1 MLTPAARPKI
11 TPVPVVRPTARGPQ
25 SWRSTTRG
33 PPSWRPTTRGPLS
46 KGFWSERS
54 EVAQFRP
61 ESSEVAQFRS
71 ERLEVA
77 QFRSEKAEVTKSS
90 PTVGDGGFPS
100 SCSQDGTDPSPSP
113 AYDLKTRILAT
124 MISLAPNLIYSRSK
138 SQRRTM
144 QRMKKTIHMEL
155 FQIWTDAKAKPH
167 QIFPQSALVACLK
180 VDINI
185 NFCMYFIDDNHFN
198 L

>member
-1 MLTPAARPKI
+1 MLTPAASPKI
-11 TPVPVVRPTARGPQ
+11 TPVPVVIVRPT
-25 SWRSTTRG
+25 TIG

-90 PTVGDGGFPS
+90 PTVGGFPS

-138 SQRRTM
+138 FQRRKM
-144 QRMKKTIHMEL
+144 RRMKKTIHS
-155 FQIWTDAKAKPH
+155 PN
-167 QIFPQSALVACLK
+167 IFTVSSSPLLSTLAAGR
-180 VDINI
+180 
-185 NFCMYFIDDNHFN
+185 
-198 L
+198 

>member
-1 MLTPAARPKI
+1 MLTPAASPKI
-11 TPVPVVRPTARGPQ
+11 TPVPVVIVRPT
-25 SWRSTTRG
+25 TIG

-100 SCSQDGTDPSPSP
+100 SCSQDGTAPSPSP

-138 SQRRTM
+138 FQRRKM
-144 QRMKKTIHMEL
+144 RRMKKTIHS
-155 FQIWTDAKAKPH
+155 PN
-167 QIFPQSALVACLK
+167 IFTVSSSPLLSTLAAGRSR
-180 VDINI
+180 
-185 NFCMYFIDDNHFN
+185 
-198 L
+198 

>member
-1 MLTPAARPKI
+1 MLTPAASPKI
-11 TPVPVVRPTARGPQ
+11 TPVPVVIVRPT
-25 SWRSTTRG
+25 TIG

-46 KGFWSERS
+46 KGFWSER
-54 EVAQFRP
+54 
-61 ESSEVAQFRS
+61 SEVAQFRS

-138 SQRRTM
+138 FQRRKM
-144 QRMKKTIHMEL
+144 RRMKKTIHS
-155 FQIWTDAKAKPH
+155 PN
-167 QIFPQSALVACLK
+167 IFTVSSSPLLSTLAAGR
-180 VDINI
+180 
-185 NFCMYFIDDNHFN
+185 
-198 L
+198 